1 MVEIHLLH
9 QHRYKVYFKREGRK
23 LTVEELEE
31 KLSFCEED
39 DEIKVV
45 LIHKGKY
52 ITADIEDLE
61 FYDDYIAV
69 IGEGREE

>member
-1 MVEIHLLH
+1 MTI
-9 QHRYKVYFKREGRK
+9 
-23 LTVEELEE
+23 EELEE

-45 LIHKGKY
+45 LTYKGKY

-61 FYDDYIAV
+61 FYDEYIAV

>member
-1 MVEIHLLH
+1 M
-9 QHRYKVYFKREGRK
+9 
-23 LTVEELEE
+23 TVEELEE

-45 LIHKGKY
+45 LTYKGKY

-61 FYDDYIAV
+61 FYDEYIAV
-69 IGEGREE
+69 TGEGREE

>member
-1 MVEIHLLH
+1 M
-9 QHRYKVYFKREGRK
+9 
-23 LTVEELEE
+23 TVEELEE

-45 LIHKGKY
+45 LTYKGKY

-61 FYDDYIAV
+61 FYADYIAV

>member
-1 MVEIHLLH
+1 M
-9 QHRYKVYFKREGRK
+9 
-23 LTVEELEE
+23 TVEELEE
-31 KLSFCEED
+31 KLAFCDED

-45 LIHKGKY
+45 LTYKGKY

-61 FYDDYIAV
+61 FYDDCVVI